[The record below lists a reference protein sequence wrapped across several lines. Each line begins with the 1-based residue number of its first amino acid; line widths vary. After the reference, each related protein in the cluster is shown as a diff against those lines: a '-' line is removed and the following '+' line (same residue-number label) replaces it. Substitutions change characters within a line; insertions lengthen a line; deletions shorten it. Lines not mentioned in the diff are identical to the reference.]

1 MKEIE
6 QILHEL
12 NESEKKFYEEKR
24 VLVTGGAGFLG
35 SWLCET
41 LIRLGSE
48 VTCLDNL
55 SSGRFENIRHL
66 VNEENFEYIRGDVSE
81 RIEGRYDIIFH
92 LASRASPLEF
102 SRYPI
107 EIIKANAFGT
117 YNLLELARRND
128 SIFFLASTSE
138 VYGDPKV
145 IPIPEDYRGNVN
157 PVGERSCYDE
167 SKRLAEALC
176 YAFYKQYGL
185 RVMIGR
191 IFNTYGPR
199 MRYEGYYE
207 RVIPRFI
214 VQALRNEPITIFGD
228 GNQTRSFCYVTD
240 LIIQILKFV
249 SKNLKFEVLNLGNDE
264 EIKIIDLA
272 KLIIKLANSSS
283 RIVFLSPMPDDPKRR
298 KPDLSKM
305 FKLLNFKP
313 KIPLKEGLLR
323 TISWFKMIFKNHK

>member
-1 MKEIE
+1 M
-6 QILHEL
+6 
-12 NESEKKFYEEKR
+12 
-24 VLVTGGAGFLG
+24 G
-35 SWLCET
+35 SWLCEA
-41 LIRLGSE
+41 LIRLGSK

-55 SSGRFENIRHL
+55 SSGRFENIMHL
-66 VNEENFEYIRGDVSE
+66 VNEENFEYIRGDVA
-81 RIEGRYDIIFH
+81 EGVEGKYDIIFH

-102 SRYPI
+102 LRYPI

-138 VYGDPKV
+138 VYGDSKV

-176 YAFYKQYGL
+176 YAFHKQYGL

-199 MRYEGYYE
+199 MRYEGYYG

-214 VQALRNEPITIFGD
+214 VQALKNEPITIFGD

-249 SKNLKFEVLNLGNDE
+249 SKNLKFEILNLGNDE

-272 KLIIKLANSSS
+272 KLIIKLTNSNSK
-283 RIVFLSPMPDDPKRR
+283 IIFLPPMPDDPRRR

-313 KIPLKEGLLR
+313 KISLKEGLLK
-323 TISWFKMIFKNHK
+323 TISWFKNELRI